1 MKQFVNWRVSGT
13 IILVLAAAL
22 VILLGSITV
31 VASPAADQEASAPSR
46 TISVSGVGEASGVPD
61 TASIQL
67 GVDVQNPDPAQALAD
82 ANSTIQQV
90 EDVLQSSGIDPQAIQ
105 TASFQMWAQQDTTS
119 QNGSSATGSQATDQQ
134 IYHVQ
139 DILNVTTSLD
149 QAGSILDAAV
159 AAGANNI
166 GGLSFTLS
174 DPAPLLQQ
182 ARGQAIADAQQR
194 AEQIAQL
201 MGVTLGG
208 PVSVSENV
216 NNNPA
221 PIRSLA
227 TAAAMTPVNGGQL
240 SVTVN
245 VDVSYA
251 INS

>member
-1 MKQFVNWRVSGT
+1 MKRFVNWRVSGT

-31 VASPAADQEASAPSR
+31 VASPANDQEASSR
-46 TISVSGVGEASGVPD
+46 TISVSGVGEVSGVPD

-82 ANSTIQQV
+82 ASSTIQQV
-90 EDVLQSSGIDPQAIQ
+90 EDVLHSSGIDPQAIQ

-119 QNGSSATGSQATDQQ
+119 QNGGSSTGSQSTGQQ
-134 IYHVQ
+134 TYHVQ
-139 DILNVTTSLD
+139 DILNVTTSID
-149 QAGSILDAAV
+149 QAGSLLDEAV
-159 AAGANNI
+159 TAGANNI

-182 ARGQAIADAQQR
+182 ARAQAIADAQQR

-208 PVSVSENV
+208 PVSVSESV

-221 PIRSLA
+221 PIHSLA

-245 VDVSYA
+245 IDVSYA